1 MRVYLARINEDVISR
16 LDSPTLKWLKMK
28 KLMAMFILAKSKW
41 INKIKKQTS
50 DKQSRL
56 LHVEILGNA
65 AKLVFKL
72 I

>member
-16 LDSPTLKWLKMK
+16 LDSLTLKWLKMK
-28 KLMAMFILAKSKW
+28 KLMAIFILAKSKW

-56 LHVEILGNA
+56 LLEILRNA

>member
-16 LDSPTLKWLKMK
+16 LDSLTLKWLKMK
-28 KLMAMFILAKSKW
+28 KLMAIFILAKSKW

-56 LHVEILGNA
+56 LLEILGNA